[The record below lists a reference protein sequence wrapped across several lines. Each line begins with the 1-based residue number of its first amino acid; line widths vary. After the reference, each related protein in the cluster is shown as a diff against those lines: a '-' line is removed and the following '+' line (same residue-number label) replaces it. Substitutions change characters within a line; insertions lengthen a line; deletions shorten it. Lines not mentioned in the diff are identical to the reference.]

1 MSVRYGYCRILTS
14 HASIFGGKC
23 PLCGRLIEDGV
34 EHVCSNEP
42 EGIELS
48 NGARVAEKTNP
59 AKRGTVRQS
68 VPGDRSR
75 VRVVWDG
82 MRRPETVH
90 VRSLIRIKKQQGA

>member
-23 PLCGRLIEDGV
+23 PMCGRPIEDGV
-34 EHVCSNEP
+34 EHVCSNEQ
-42 EGIELS
+42 EGIEIS
-48 NGARVAEKTNP
+48 NGARVADRINP
-59 AKRGTVRQS
+59 VKKGTVRQS

-82 MRRPETVH
+82 SKKPETVH
-90 VRSLIRIKKQQGA
+90 VRFLVRISNQQGA